1 MRIFLGAIA
10 AMSAV
15 TAPFALAA
23 TAPSTPAA
31 YVYVAS
37 NYSGNNNE
45 VVAYAANSSGQL
57 TKIPGSPFADNV
69 TSLVSNGTYVFGS
82 DNVPGDNGRNI
93 YSYRLGSNGSLQYVG
108 ATNIQKNSSE
118 NSCNDGGSLLLDH
131 TGAYLYQFVIEVDCN
146 SESAFESFSINKSTG
161 LLNYLGDTSP
171 NVFTLGP
178 PLTIASD
185 NLYGYAAG
193 GNGSY
198 SALNGFKKQSNGS
211 LVDLN
216 QNYPFPSGQPA
227 NISDS
232 YIEQAVADTNNHL
245 AVNIYS
251 VTNDGSPNVDQIAT
265 YSINTSTGNLTTS
278 STFANMPKAE
288 VGESTSQAMSP
299 SGKLLAVSGP
309 NGVQIFNFNPSGQA
323 TATPTGLITRT
334 PTDQIY
340 WDNTN
345 HLYAISNVD
354 GTIQV
359 FTVTATSAVQVSG
372 SPYFV
377 AHPVSLLVL
386 PK

>member
-1 MRIFLGAIA
+1 MKRHFGALA
-10 AMSAV
+10 AMFAV

-23 TAPSTPAA
+23 TTPAA
-31 YVYVAS
+31 YIYVTS

-45 VVAYAANSSGQL
+45 VVAYSANASGQL

-69 TSLVSNGTYVFGS
+69 VSLASNGTFVFGS

-93 YSYRLGSNGSLQYVG
+93 YSYRLESNGALQYIG
-108 ATNIQKNSSE
+108 ATNIQKGSSE
-118 NSCNDGGSLLLDH
+118 NSCNDGENLVLDH
-131 TGAYLYQFVIEVDCN
+131 TGAYLYQFAIEVNCN
-146 SESAFESFSINKSTG
+146 SQAAFESFAVNKSTG
-161 LLNYLGDTSP
+161 LLNYLGDTNP
-171 NVFTLGP
+171 NPFSLGP

-185 NLYGYAAG
+185 NLYAYAAG

-227 NISDS
+227 NFNTA
-232 YIEQAVADTNNHL
+232 YIEQAVADTTNHL
-245 AVNIYS
+245 AVNIYY
-251 VTNDGSPNVDQIAT
+251 TTTDNTNVDKIAT
-265 YSINTSTGNLTTS
+265 YAINTSTGNLTTT
-278 STFANMPKAE
+278 STYANMPTTL
-288 VGESTSQAMSP
+288 VGESTAQAMSP

-334 PTDQIY
+334 PTDQLY
-340 WDNTN
+340 WDNSN
-345 HLYAISNVD
+345 HLYTISNAD

-359 FTVTATSAVQVSG
+359 FTVTATTATQVSG